1 MGGLVVTETTLPA
14 WLVRELEAYV
24 AERRK
29 GDITVRFDGGKIPG
43 ILVGPEFRP
52 PPALE
57 ADTHASCP
65 DCASPAEA
73 IDNGR
78 RLYCARCRRTHVLA
92 R

>member
-1 MGGLVVTETTLPA
+1 MIETSLPA
-14 WLVRELEAYV
+14 WLIRELEAYL

-52 PPALE
+52 PPAFE
-57 ADTHASCP
+57 PDTRTSCP
-65 DCASPAEA
+65 DCAAAAEV

-78 RLYCARCRRTHVLA
+78 RLYCPRCRRTHMLG